1 MTDRNGVQH
10 LAVKSEDDVL
20 DNLPVLNV
28 HTSDLI
34 EGAGCL
40 AVVRVELG
48 DDGERLGGVHDIVV
62 TVVAVVADT
71 VRVDAAARLVA
82 DAGRPTI
89 GASTFIKASDV
100 AGVWRE
106 LCGTGVGLL

>member
-1 MTDRNGVQH
+1 MTDRNGVEH
-10 LAVKSEDDVL
+10 LAVKGEVDVL
-20 DNLPVLNV
+20 NDLSVLNV
-28 HTSDLI
+28 HTGDLV

-62 TVVAVVADT
+62 AVVAVVTDT
-71 VRVDAAARLVA
+71 VWVDAAARLVA
-82 DAGRPTI
+82 DTGRPTI
-89 GASTFIKASDV
+89 GASALVEASDV

-106 LCGTGVGLL
+106 LC